1 LDARSYG
8 FRPGQGCK
16 DALRRVEGLLK
27 AGYIHVVD
35 ADLKRYFDTIS
46 KTRLLAFVGKKVSD
60 GRILALIE
68 SFL

>member
-1 LDARSYG
+1 V
-8 FRPGQGCK
+8 Q
-16 DALRRVEGLLK
+16 RRAAAGRRTLK

-46 KTRLLAFVGKKVSD
+46 KTRLLALVGKKVSD